1 MRSSSTSTHP
11 VHVIGATGRS
21 GQAVCRALAMLG
33 TPVVPIARNPA
44 KAKGLK
50 DLRVADLNGPA
61 APLRAALADA
71 TRIVCTAHA
80 RTIPALLA
88 AASPT
93 ARLVCLGS
101 TRKFTR
107 WPDAHGNGVL
117 LGERALLASGRS
129 GVILHP
135 TMIYGAQGENNVQ
148 RLAALLR
155 YLPFTPLPGGGR
167 ALVQPIWQGDVT
179 ASILAALNSA
189 WDGPHSMVIA
199 GADAV
204 PYRQF
209 VAMVAQAAGL
219 APRPALPVPAALL
232 MLAARMAAHIPGL
245 PRIGPDEIRRLLENK
260 NFDITP
266 MRTMLGVAPIGLAE
280 GLHHTFF
287 AAGQPPH
294 SA

>member
-1 MRSSSTSTHP
+1 MQPTIPPTSP
-11 VHVIGATGRS
+11 VHVIGAAGRS
-21 GQAVCRALAMLG
+21 GRAVCRALSLLG
-33 TPVVPIARNPA
+33 TPVVPIVRNPA
-44 KAKGLK
+44 TATGLTG
-50 DLRVADLNGPA
+50 LRVADLTGPA
-61 APLRAALADA
+61 DTLRTALADA

-80 RTIPALLA
+80 RNVPALLA
-88 AASPT
+88 AAPPT

-129 GVILHP
+129 GVMLHP

-155 YLPFTPLPGGGR
+155 HLPVIPLPGGGR

-179 ASILAALNSA
+179 ASILAALKKE

-199 GADAV
+199 GRDAV

-209 VAMVAQAAGL
+209 ASMVAQAAGL
-219 APRPALPVPAALL
+219 GPRPTITLPTGLL
-232 MLAARMAAHIPGL
+232 MLLARVAARVPGL
-245 PRIGPDEIRRLLENK
+245 PHIGADEIRRLLENK
-260 NFDITP
+260 NFDIGP
-266 MRTMLGVAPIGLAE
+266 MQATLGVTPIGLAE

-287 AAGQPPH
+287 EAGLAP
-294 SA
+294 ARA

>member
-1 MRSSSTSTHP
+1 MGHTHTRTQP

-21 GQAVCRALAMLG
+21 GRAVLRALAMQD

-44 KAKGLK
+44 RAAGLAG
-50 DLRVADLNGPA
+50 LRVADLTGPA
-61 APLRAALADA
+61 TPLRAALADA

-80 RTIPALLA
+80 RHMPALLA
-88 AASPT
+88 AAPPT

-117 LGERALLASGRS
+117 VGERALLDSGRS

-155 YLPFTPLPGGGR
+155 YLPFIPLPGGGR

-179 ASILAALNSA
+179 ASILAALNTPWA
-189 WDGPHSMVIA
+189 GPHSMVIA

-204 PYRQF
+204 AYRQF
-209 VAMVAQAAGL
+209 AAMVAAAAGL
-219 APRPALPVPAALL
+219 APRRTVNVPAGLL
-232 MLAARMAAHIPGL
+232 VRLARIAAHLPGL

-266 MRTMLGVAPIGLAE
+266 MRTTLRVNPIGLAE

-287 AAGQPPH
+287 STGQNPN
-294 SA
+294 A

>member
-1 MRSSSTSTHP
+1 MQQTSPNHSP
-11 VHVIGATGRS
+11 VHVLGATGRS
-21 GQAVCRALAMLG
+21 GRALCRALAVRG

-44 KAKGLK
+44 RATGLGGV
-50 DLRVADLNGPA
+50 RVADLSGPTG
-61 APLRAALADA
+61 PLRAALADA

-80 RTIPALLA
+80 RHIPALLA
-88 AASPT
+88 ASPPT

-101 TRKFTR
+101 TRKFTH

-117 LGERALLASGRS
+117 AGEQALLASGRN

-155 YLPFTPLPGGGR
+155 YLPFIPLPGGGR

-179 ASILAALNSA
+179 ASILAALNTA
-189 WDGPHSMVIA
+189 WNGPHSMVIA
-199 GADAV
+199 GADAL

-209 VAMVAQAAGL
+209 AAMVAEAAGL
-219 APRPALPVPAALL
+219 GPRPAITLPAGVLVPL
-232 MLAARMAAHIPGL
+232 ARMASHIPGL

-266 MRTMLGVAPIGLAE
+266 MRTTLGVTPIGLAE

-287 AAGQPPH
+287 DTRT
-294 SA
+294 S

>member
-1 MRSSSTSTHP
+1 MGHTQTGTQP

-21 GQAVCRALAMLG
+21 GQAVCRALAMRD

-44 KAKGLK
+44 RAAGLTG
-50 DLRVADLNGPA
+50 LRVADLTGPQVL
-61 APLRAALADA
+61 LRAALADA

-80 RTIPALLA
+80 RHIPALLEA
-88 AASPT
+88 APPT

-117 LGERALLASGRS
+117 MGERALLGSARS

-155 YLPFTPLPGGGR
+155 YLPFMPLPGGGR

-179 ASILAALNSA
+179 ACILAALNTA
-189 WDGPHSMVIA
+189 WNGPHSMVIA
-199 GADAV
+199 GADSVA
-204 PYRQF
+204 YRQF
-209 VAMVAQAAGL
+209 AAMVAKAAGL
-219 APRPALPVPAALL
+219 GPRPAISVPAGLL
-232 MLAARMAAHIPGL
+232 MQLARITAPIPGL
-245 PRIGPDEIRRLLENK
+245 PRITPDEIRRLLENK
-260 NFDITP
+260 NFDIGP
-266 MRTMLGVAPIGLAE
+266 MQTTLGVHPIGLAE

-287 AAGQPPH
+287 ATGQTRGN
-294 SA
+294 A